1 MKYTK
6 INTLYKRY
14 EFSKEACPEKKWL
27 AMRNKII
34 LGNFS
39 DDWAEYLKDLKF
51 DCFSKIDG
59 TNTRIIWWP
68 GKKELTF
75 LGKTDDSDPNQFGLQ
90 DFFKPHHDKLLEI
103 CSTLW
108 PDPRY
113 VPATDYETKL
123 PLYTDGTGVSCVKP
137 VKEGKYTVDII
148 EEPVTIYG
156 ELYGKG
162 IGQAG
167 KQYSDSHEFRVF
179 DVCAQ
184 GWWYPI
190 SMLFQYAD
198 SLGLTVAP
206 YLGPLSIVEA
216 EEKVKAGFKTLVP
229 GVKNPDMLEEGI
241 VARPIIPIF
250 DSRKNRI
257 IVKIKTKD
265 YQDLD
270 RAIKEIGGEEEY
282 EKFKEWYRN
291 QEG

>member
-1 MKYTK
+1 M
-6 INTLYKRY
+6 
-14 EFSKEACPEKKWL
+14 FC
-27 AMRNKII
+27 
-34 LGNFS
+34 
-39 DDWAEYLKDLKF
+39 
-51 DCFSKIDG
+51 
-59 TNTRIIWWP
+59 
-68 GKKELTF
+68 
-75 LGKTDDSDPNQFGLQ
+75 GKTDDSDPNQFGLQ
-90 DFFKPHHDKLLEI
+90 DFFRPFHDKLLEI

-123 PLYTDGTGVSCVKP
+123 PLYTDMTGVSCVKP

-179 DVCAQ
+179 DICAQ

-206 YLGPLSIVEA
+206 YLGPLSIMEA

-282 EKFKEWYRN
+282 GKFKDWYGN